1 MFYLHIRK
9 HESKSKSHQQLY
21 HQYQVH
27 LGKKDIQCN
36 MQITNLFLY
45 RNINSEINF
54 IFGKLNY
61 YSTHVDVELQL
72 YTLSIDGPKT

>member
-1 MFYLHIRK
+1 
-9 HESKSKSHQQLY
+9 
-21 HQYQVH
+21 
-27 LGKKDIQCN
+27 
-36 MQITNLFLY
+36 MQITNLSLY

-54 IFGKLNY
+54 IFNKLNY